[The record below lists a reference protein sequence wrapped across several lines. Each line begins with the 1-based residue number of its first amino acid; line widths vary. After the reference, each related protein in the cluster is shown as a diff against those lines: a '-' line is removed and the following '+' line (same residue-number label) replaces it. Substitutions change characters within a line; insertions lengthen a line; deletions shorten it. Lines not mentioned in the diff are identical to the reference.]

1 MRNTLPAT
9 CERPTPSDR
18 LYFAYAYL
26 SAQNT
31 FSDGNVLAE

>member
-26 SAQNT
+26 S
-31 FSDGNVLAE
+31 SHESSRYYLG